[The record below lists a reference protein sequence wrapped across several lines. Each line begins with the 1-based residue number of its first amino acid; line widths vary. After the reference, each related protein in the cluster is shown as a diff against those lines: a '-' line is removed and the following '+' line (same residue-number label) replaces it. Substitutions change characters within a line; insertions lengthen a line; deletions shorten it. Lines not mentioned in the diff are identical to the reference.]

1 MDTFLQGKNAIV
13 TGGTRGI
20 GFAIA
25 KALAAAG
32 AGVAICGR
40 GHTTVEN
47 AVTELSKQSKSKVV
61 GKPADVR
68 SSTEV
73 MSLFQLVDRELGGLD
88 ILVNNAGIGVFKST
102 AELSVEDWTKTLE
115 TNLSGAFYCSK
126 EALPRMRN
134 RGAGYVIHIGSLAGK
149 NAFAGGAAYNAS
161 KFGLKGFSEAM
172 MLDHRYEGVR
182 VSCVMPGSVNTEFGM
197 GDAGAEWKIAAEDV
211 AEIVLMLLKTPVR
224 TLISR
229 IEVRPSKPGN
239 KHPGRSA

>member
-1 MDTFLQGKNAIV
+1 MDKFLTGKNAIV

-25 KALAAAG
+25 EALAAAG

-40 GHTTVEN
+40 AHTNVEN
-47 AVTELSKQSKSKVV
+47 AVTQLIGVSKSKVV
-61 GKPADVR
+61 GKAADVR

-73 MSLFQLVDRELGGLD
+73 ESFFQFVDRELGELD

-102 AELSVEDWTKTLE
+102 AALSVDDWTKTLE
-115 TNLSGAFYCSK
+115 TNLSGAFYCSR
-126 EALPRMRN
+126 EAVSRMRN
-134 RGAGYVIHIGSLAGK
+134 REGGYVIHIGSLAGK

-161 KFGLKGFSEAM
+161 KFGLNGFSEAM

-182 VSCVMPGSVNTEFGM
+182 VSCVMPGSVDTEFGTSTHR
-197 GDAGAEWKIAAEDV
+197 GLGGESEWKIAAEDV
-211 AEIVLMLLKTPVR
+211 AEIVLMLLKTPLR

-229 IEVRPSKPGN
+229 VEVRPSKPR
-239 KHPGRSA
+239 K

>member
-1 MDTFLQGKNAIV
+1 METFLEGKNAIV

-20 GFAIA
+20 GFAVA
-25 KALAAAG
+25 RALAAAG

-40 GHTTVEN
+40 EHTNVEN
-47 AVTELSKQSKSKVV
+47 AVTQLTSLSKSKVV
-61 GKPADVR
+61 GKAADVR

-73 MSLFQLVDRELGGLD
+73 VDFFQFVDGELGGLD

-102 AELSVEDWTKTLE
+102 AELTVDDWTKTLE

-134 RGAGYVIHIGSLAGK
+134 RNGGYVIHIGSLAGK
-149 NAFAGGAAYNAS
+149 NVFAGGAAYNAS
-161 KFGLKGFSEAM
+161 KFGLKAFSEAM

-182 VSCVMPGSVNTEFGM
+182 VSCVMPGSVDTEFGM
-197 GDAGAEWKIAAEDV
+197 GAHGGGDGKSEWKIAAEDV

-229 IEVRPSKPGN
+229 VEVRPSKPR
-239 KHPGRSA
+239 K